1 MKPDASESRMSLTV
15 RERRWLTVLA
25 AGFGLLLVNGLY
37 LMAVRSVGLFAAWMI
52 LLHLAVGV
60 AVLAVAALFTASH
73 LRSVRTVPGRRSLSI
88 SLLLVCSLL
97 LLGGSGLFLATEGA
111 TTGHRWVLTLHLLS
125 IPLCLFFALL
135 HAKPRLSRRGFNVA
149 GIRLLQPMRP
159 GLLWTGAAACFIAG
173 LFLALMLLEQT
184 RGVNRIVFEVSE
196 PRLDPKFAPSA
207 ARTVGGHLL
216 PDGALGNPAYCG
228 GCHKEIY
235 EQWRSSMHHF
245 SSFNNPFYRKTTLY
259 SADRKGMTTIKW
271 CAGCHDPALLFTGR
285 MDAPGV
291 DVTSEEANTGLSCLG
306 CHAVQAVPNVRGNGG
321 YVIGMPVRYPWA
333 ATDSPLLQSLNRLL
347 IYAEPAPHRQAM
359 IRPIHRTAEFC
370 AACHK
375 VGIPEEVNDYRF
387 LRGQDEYDHWQNSGV
402 SGDSSRSFYYPKES
416 KRCQD
421 CHMPLVKSD
430 DPAAARRGGWIRSHR
445 FAAANSAIPSL
456 NGDHTQLQQVTKFLQ
471 DNKVSVDILGVKRT
485 DRDDALIAPLDR
497 LRPFLQP
504 GDDLTVE
511 VVVRTRG
518 VGHNFPGG
526 TIDSNEVW
534 IDFTAV
540 DGNGRRIYASGEL
553 NARGTVDPAA
563 HFYRAVT
570 VDRHANVA
578 DRRNVPIDMVATV
591 YARVIPPGAADVAHY
606 RIRLPSGVSGPVTLT
621 ARLRYRKFSRAYTDW
636 VYAGR
641 QLPSTRD
648 RSTRLV
654 DDSTYVFDGGPVP
667 DLPVIDVAA
676 DSVVL
681 PVGNKSADE
690 PLPLVPSPL
699 PLHPASPE
707 WERFNDYGIGL
718 LRQGD
723 LRGAEVA
730 FQRVA
735 ELKPDGIDGPVNLAR
750 TALRDGDLETA
761 RRQLERA
768 LTLSPDNATARYF
781 LADVYRDEGQ
791 YDAAIGAL
799 QRVLERYPRDRVAMN
814 ELGQLYFLQGRFK
827 EAADQMAKTLA
838 IDPEDVNA
846 HYLMMRA
853 DYALGDNDEAARQ
866 RALYLKYK
874 VDESAPAVAA
884 RYRLTHPNDND
895 AAQMAHVHE

>member
-1 MKPDASESRMSLTV
+1 MKPETAGSTSKLTGREARMLI
-15 RERRWLTVLA
+15 VLA
-25 AGFGLLLVNGLY
+25 AGFGLLLVNGLF
-37 LMAVRSVGLFAAWMI
+37 LMTVRSVGLFAAWMI
-52 LLHLAVGV
+52 ILHLAVGV
-60 AVLAVAALFTASH
+60 AVLAAAALFTVSH
-73 LRSVRTVPGRRSLSI
+73 LWSVRAVPGRRSLSI
-88 SLLLVCSLL
+88 SLLLVSSLL
-97 LLGGSGLFLATEGA
+97 LLGGSGLFLAIEGA

-125 IPLCLFFALL
+125 IPLCLLVALL
-135 HAKPRLSRRGFNVA
+135 HAKPRLSRRGFNDA
-149 GIRLLQPMRP
+149 KTRLQHPMRP
-159 GLLWTGAAACFIAG
+159 GLLWTGAAASFVAG
-173 LFLALMLLEQT
+173 LFLGLALLEQS
-184 RGVNRIVFEVSE
+184 RGTDGIAFEVSE
-196 PRLDPKFAPSA
+196 PRLDPKFTPSA

-216 PDGALGNPAYCG
+216 PDGALSNPAYCG

-235 EQWRSSMHHF
+235 KQWQSSMHHF

-259 SADRKGMTTIKW
+259 SAERKGMTTIKW

-285 MDAPGV
+285 LDEPDV
-291 DVTSEEANTGLSCLG
+291 DVTSDEAKTGLSCLA
-306 CHAVQAVPNVRGNGG
+306 CHAVQSVPNVRGNGG
-321 YVIGMPVRYPWA
+321 YVIDVPVRYPWA
-333 ATDSPLLQSLNRLL
+333 ASDSPLLQSLNRLL
-347 IYAEPAPHRQAM
+347 IYAKPAPHREAM
-359 IRPIHRTAEFC
+359 IKPIHRTAEFC

-402 SGDSSRSFYYPKES
+402 SGNSSRSFYYPRES

-445 FAAANSAIPSL
+445 FAAANSAIPHL
-456 NGDHTQLQQVTKFLQ
+456 NGDREQLEQVTKFLQ
-471 DNKVSVDILGVKRT
+471 DGKVSVDILGVKRT
-485 DRDDALIAPLDR
+485 GGDDMLIAPLDR
-497 LRPFLQP
+497 LRPPLRP

-518 VGHNFPGG
+518 VGHTFPGG

-534 IDFTAV
+534 VEFTAV
-540 DGNGRRIYASGEL
+540 DGDGRRIYASGEM
-553 NARGTVDPAA
+553 NAGGKVDPAA

-578 DRRNVPIDMVATV
+578 DKRNVPIDMVATV

-606 RIRLPSGVSGPVTLT
+606 RIRLPAGVRGPVTLT

-654 DDSTYVFDGGPVP
+654 DDSTYVFDGSPVP

-681 PVGNKSADE
+681 PVGEKAAQGSLSLN
-690 PLPLVPSPL
+690 PSPVT
-699 PLHPASPE
+699 LHPASPE

-723 LRGAEVA
+723 LRGAEAA

-735 ELKPDGIDGPVNLAR
+735 ELQPDGVDGPVNLAR

-761 RRQLERA
+761 RRQLDRA

-781 LADVYRDEGQ
+781 LADVDRDEGR
-791 YDAAIGAL
+791 YDDAIGTL

-814 ELGQLYFLQGRFK
+814 ELGELYFLQGRFK
-827 EAADQMAKTLA
+827 EAAALMAKTLA
-838 IDPEDVNA
+838 IDPEDVDA
-846 HYLMMRA
+846 RYLMMRT
-853 DYALGDNDEAARQ
+853 DYALGDRDEAARQ

-874 VDESAPAVAA
+874 TDESAPAVAA
-884 RYRLTHPNDND
+884 RYRLTHPYDND
-895 AAQMAHVHE
+895 AAQPAHVHE